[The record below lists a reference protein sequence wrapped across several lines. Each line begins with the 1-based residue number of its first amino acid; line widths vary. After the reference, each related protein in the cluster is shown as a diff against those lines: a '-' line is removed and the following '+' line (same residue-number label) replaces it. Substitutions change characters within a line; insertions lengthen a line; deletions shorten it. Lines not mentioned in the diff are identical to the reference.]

1 MLTNRPPGGGGQ
13 VGFPAMT
20 ALAAATL
27 AGLLGLVAGSFANVV
42 IHRVPR
48 RESVVRPA
56 SRCPSCG
63 APVAWRDNV
72 PLVGWLLLGGRCR
85 ACRAPIS
92 ARYPLVELAMGVL
105 WFLVTLRLVAAGL
118 GWAVPAYLALAFV
131 CLVLAV
137 IDASTRL
144 LPNRITYPAFPVMLG
159 LLGVASVGLGDP
171 GRLGRGLLAAAAV
184 GALFLALALIS
195 PRGMGLGD
203 VKLAP
208 TLGLAL
214 GWLSWGTVAV
224 GVFAGFLLG
233 GLAGLAAIALLG
245 LTRKSLL
252 PFGPWL
258 VAGALL
264 GVLAGGDVAAW
275 YARAL
280 LGG

>member
-1 MLTNRPPGGGGQ
+1 MNPL
-13 VGFPAMT
+13 PA
-20 ALAAATL
+20 AVLAGL
-27 AGLLGLVAGSFANVV
+27 AGLLAGSFANVV

-56 SRCPSCG
+56 SRCPACG
-63 APVAWRDNV
+63 APVAARDNLPV
-72 PLVGWLLLGGRCR
+72 VGWLLLGGRCR
-85 ACRAPIS
+85 SCRAPIGV
-92 ARYPLVELAMGVL
+92 RYPLVELGMGLL
-105 WFLVTLRLVAAGL
+105 WSLLTWRLVAAGL

-144 LPNRITYPAFPVMLG
+144 LPNRITYPAFPVVLG
-159 LLGVASVGLGDP
+159 LLVLASVGLGDL
-171 GRLGRGLLAAAAV
+171 GRLGRGLLAALAV
-184 GALFLALALIS
+184 GAFFLALALVS

-214 GWLSWGTVAV
+214 GWLSWGAVAV

-233 GLAGLAAIALLG
+233 GLAGLAAIGLLG

-258 VAGALL
+258 VAGALV
-264 GVLAGGDVAAW
+264 GVLAGSDVAAW
-275 YARAL
+275 YARSL
-280 LGG
+280 VGS